1 MRQTLTARF
10 LHRIDVALERYLP
23 EKRLFLRS
31 EQSTRFVRLS
41 PLTQAAALSGTT
53 ALVAWTMVASS
64 ILLIDQVGSG
74 NIRDQARREQALYDS
89 RLNAIAAERDRRAEA
104 VRQAQDRFNLAL
116 DEVSKMQSALLASEE
131 RRRELETGMTV
142 LQATLRRTLAERD
155 AAQDRSIE
163 LAAQLAGETGP
174 ADGPRPA
181 DLEQTLTFLTAALDE
196 TSAERDKVAEDAASA
211 YEMVQAIAYERELD
225 AERNDQIFTSLEE
238 ALTVSMT
245 PLDKMFK
252 AAGLNTKS
260 ILNRV
265 RQGYSGVG
273 GPLTPLSVSSKG
285 SATELSPD
293 EIRARAIMGR
303 LDEINMYRIAAEKL
317 PFAQPLKS
325 SYRLT
330 SPFGR
335 RTHPT
340 LGGSRMHEGTDMA
353 SAYGTPIY
361 STADGVVVRA
371 QWVSGYGRM
380 VEIRHEFGIV
390 TRYGH
395 MSKIRVKAG
404 QRVSRGD
411 RIGDMGNSGRSTGTH
426 LHYEVRVD
434 GKPVNPM
441 TYIKAARNVF

>member
-10 LHRIDVALERYLP
+10 LHRIDVALGRYLP

-31 EQSTRFVRLS
+31 DDSTRFVRLS

-74 NIRDQARREQALYDS
+74 NLRDQARREQALYDT
-89 RLNAIAAERDRRAEA
+89 RLNAIAAERDRRAQD
-104 VRQAQDRFNLAL
+104 VREAQDRFNLAL

-131 RRRELETGMTV
+131 RRRELETGMAV
-142 LQATLRRTLAERD
+142 IQKTLRRTLAERD
-155 AAQDRSIE
+155 AAQGRSQE
-163 LAAQLAGETGP
+163 LAAQLAGETAP
-174 ADGPRPA
+174 AEGPRPV
-181 DLEQTLTFLTAALDE
+181 DVQQTLAFLTGALDQTAE
-196 TSAERDKVAEDAASA
+196 ERDRIAADAASA
-211 YEMVQAIAYERELD
+211 YDMVRTMSYERELD

-238 ALTVSMT
+238 ALTVSMA

-260 ILNRV
+260 IINRV
-265 RQGYSGVG
+265 RQGYSGIG
-273 GPLTPLSVSSKG
+273 GPLTPLSVSTKG
-285 SATELSPD
+285 AAADLTPD

-317 PFAQPLKS
+317 PFAQPVKAG
-325 SYRLT
+325 YRLT
-330 SPFGR
+330 SPFGVR
-335 RTHPT
+335 EHPT
-340 LGGSRMHEGTDMA
+340 LGGRRMHEGVDMA
-353 SAYGTPIY
+353 SAYGTPIHA
-361 STADGVVVRA
+361 TADGVVVRA
-371 QWVSGYGRM
+371 QWMSGYGRM

-390 TRYGH
+390 TRYAH
-395 MSKIRVKAG
+395 MSKIRVEAG

-411 RIGDMGNSGRSTGTH
+411 RIGDMGSSGRSTGTH
-426 LHYEVRVD
+426 VHYEVRVD

>member
-1 MRQTLTARF
+1 MTARF
-10 LHRIDVALERYLP
+10 LHRIDVALGRYLP

-31 EQSTRFVRLS
+31 DDSTRFVRLS

-74 NIRDQARREQALYDS
+74 NLRDQARREQALYDS
-89 RLNAIAAERDRRAEA
+89 RLNAIAAERDRRAQD
-104 VRQAQDRFNLAL
+104 VREAQDRFNLAL

-131 RRRELETGMTV
+131 RRRELETGMAV
-142 LQATLRRTLAERD
+142 IQKTLRRTLAERD
-155 AAQDRSIE
+155 TAQGRSQE
-163 LAAQLAGETGP
+163 LAAQLAGETAP
-174 ADGPRPA
+174 AEGPRPA
-181 DLEQTLTFLTAALDE
+181 DVQQTLAFLTGALDQTAE
-196 TSAERDKVAEDAASA
+196 ERDRIAADAASA
-211 YEMVQAIAYERELD
+211 YDMVRTISYERELD

-238 ALTVSMT
+238 ALTVSMA

-260 ILNRV
+260 IINRV

-273 GPLTPLSVSSKG
+273 GPLTPLSVSTKG
-285 SATELSPD
+285 AAADLTPD

-317 PFAQPLKS
+317 PFAQPVKAG
-325 SYRLT
+325 YRLT
-330 SPFGR
+330 SPFGVR
-335 RTHPT
+335 EHPT
-340 LGGSRMHEGTDMA
+340 LGGQRMHEGTDMA

-361 STADGVVVRA
+361 ATADGVVVKA

-395 MSKIRVKAG
+395 MSKIRVEAG

-411 RIGDMGNSGRSTGTH
+411 RIGDMGSSGRSTGTH

>member
-1 MRQTLTARF
+1 MTARF
-10 LHRIDVALERYLP
+10 LHRIDVALGRYLP

-31 EQSTRFVRLS
+31 DDSTRFVRLS

-74 NIRDQARREQALYDS
+74 NLRDQARREQALYDS
-89 RLNAIAAERDRRAEA
+89 RLNAIAAERDRRAQD
-104 VRQAQDRFNLAL
+104 VREAQDRFNLAL

-131 RRRELETGMTV
+131 RRRELETGMAV
-142 LQATLRRTLAERD
+142 IQKTLRRTLAERD
-155 AAQDRSIE
+155 AAQGHSQE
-163 LAAQLAGETGP
+163 LAAQLAGETAP
-174 ADGPRPA
+174 AEGPRPA
-181 DLEQTLTFLTAALDE
+181 DVQQTLAFLTGALDQTAE
-196 TSAERDKVAEDAASA
+196 ERDRIAADAASA
-211 YEMVQAIAYERELD
+211 YDMVRTISYERELD

-238 ALTVSMT
+238 ALTVSMA

-260 ILNRV
+260 IINRV

-273 GPLTPLSVSSKG
+273 GPLTPLSVSTKG
-285 SATELSPD
+285 AAADLTPD

-317 PFAQPLKS
+317 PFAQPVKAG
-325 SYRLT
+325 YRLT
-330 SPFGR
+330 SPFGVR
-335 RTHPT
+335 EHPT
-340 LGGSRMHEGTDMA
+340 LGGQRMHEGTDMA

-361 STADGVVVRA
+361 ATADGVVVKA

-395 MSKIRVKAG
+395 MSKIRVEAG

-411 RIGDMGNSGRSTGTH
+411 RIGDMGSSGRSTGTH